1 LTKEAGTRNA
11 FPAFSPDGQKI
22 AFDTGKMG
30 TSFDVWTMNADG
42 THRMQVTTHP
52 HPSDINHI
60 ASWFPAMDEVAF
72 LSLRERQPAI
82 RATTIVSREERLLLD
97 LGPDMDYF
105 RLSPDGTQVAFTR
118 KQGGPMNTW
127 TIPVSGGQAKQ
138 LTFDSE
144 MAGFPSWSPDG
155 KWLAIEIKRKD
166 DTHIAVIPSTGGTI
180 TQLTSSP
187 GQSWPYSW
195 SPDGDK
201 IVFAGLRDGYW
212 NIWWVSRS
220 TGEQRQLTDYKK
232 LNAFVRYP
240 AWSPL
245 GNQVAYEYTETL
257 GNIWVMQ
264 LK

>member
-42 THRMQVTTHP
+42 TDRMQVTTHP

-60 ASWFPAMDEVAF
+60 ASWFPAMDEIAF
-72 LSLRERQPAI
+72 LSLRARQPAI

-127 TIPVSGGQAKQ
+127 IIPVSGGQAKQ

-155 KWLAIEIKRKD
+155 KWLAIEIK
-166 DTHIAVIPSTGGTI
+166 
-180 TQLTSSP
+180 TQRRHPHSGHSQHWRNDNTVDL
-187 GQSWPYSW
+187 
-195 SPDGDK
+195 
-201 IVFAGLRDGYW
+201 
-212 NIWWVSRS
+212 
-220 TGEQRQLTDYKK
+220 
-232 LNAFVRYP
+232 
-240 AWSPL
+240 
-245 GNQVAYEYTETL
+245 
-257 GNIWVMQ
+257 
-264 LK
+264 